1 MAQIKTYSRKA
12 KLTDS
17 QDGAY
22 KSSQESFF
30 DSPDDPYFFDSQT
43 SSFQASQL
51 SADIQPDVPKLYS
64 KVPAGGT
71 ISGQSQSRSEVKPV
85 VRPAETATLV
95 TVQAKPTRLKPPSR
109 LSRSSTQE
117 MEPGSFNAKQLQPKR
132 SLISANS
139 TEGPAAKKACLK
151 RHSGTCSSQGRS
163 SGSKTVSDK
172 PKSAPATTVLEV
184 RTCWC
189 AWLPR
194 GMLCTET
201 IATPWCLSLSRLR
214 KVENTLRLWMT
225 LCMPLT
231 GLGRHLAETAGKTVL
246 VHLQKSAILAVAG
259 RPSGVPQHR

>member
-17 QDGAY
+17 QEGAY

-43 SSFQASQL
+43 SSFQAPEL
-51 SADIQPDVPKLYS
+51 SVDKQPDAPKLYPKAS
-64 KVPAGGT
+64 AGST
-71 ISGQSQSRSEVKPV
+71 ISGQTQSRSEVKPV
-85 VRPAETATLV
+85 VRPAQTATMV
-95 TVQAKPTRLKPPSR
+95 TVQAKLTHSKPPSR
-109 LSRSSTQE
+109 LSRSSTQA
-117 MEPGSFNAKQLQPKR
+117 MEPGLVNAKQVQPKR

-184 RTCWC
+184 GLAGVHSCQEACCAQKLLQHPGACLYPGSGKWRTHSNC
-189 AWLPR
+189 
-194 GMLCTET
+194 G
-201 IATPWCLSLSRLR
+201 
-214 KVENTLRLWMT
+214 
-225 LCMPLT
+225 
-231 GLGRHLAETAGKTVL
+231 
-246 VHLQKSAILAVAG
+246 
-259 RPSGVPQHR
+259 